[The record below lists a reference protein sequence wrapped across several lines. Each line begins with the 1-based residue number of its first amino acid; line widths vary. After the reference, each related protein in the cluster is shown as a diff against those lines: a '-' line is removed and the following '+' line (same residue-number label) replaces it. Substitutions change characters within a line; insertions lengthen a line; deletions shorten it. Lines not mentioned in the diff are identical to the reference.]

1 MESQIL
7 INYTPTDNGFT
18 LSIAGDYRHFDY
30 QDEHHTPSEKTL
42 EINALL
48 QEIINKLK

>member
-1 MESQIL
+1 MEQIL

-30 QDEHHTPSEKTL
+30 QDEHHTPEEKTL

-48 QEIINKLK
+48 EQIIDKLK

>member
-1 MESQIL
+1 MEQIL

-18 LSIAGDYRHFDY
+18 LSIAGNYRHFDY
-30 QDEHHTPSEKTL
+30 QDEHHTPEEKTL

-48 QEIINKLK
+48 QQIIDKLK

>member
-1 MESQIL
+1 MEQIL

-30 QDEHHTPSEKTL
+30 QDEHHQPEEKTL

-48 QEIINKLK
+48 EQIIDKLK

>member
-1 MESQIL
+1 MEQIL

-18 LSIAGDYRHFDY
+18 LSIAGECRHFDY
-30 QDEHHTPSEKTL
+30 QDEQHQPEEKTL
-42 EINALL
+42 EINAFL